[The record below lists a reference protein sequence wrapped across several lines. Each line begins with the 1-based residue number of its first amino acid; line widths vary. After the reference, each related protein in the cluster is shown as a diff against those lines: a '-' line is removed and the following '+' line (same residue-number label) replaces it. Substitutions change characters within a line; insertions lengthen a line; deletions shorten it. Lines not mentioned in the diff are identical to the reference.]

1 MANTLDDLW
10 GEILRSTTVRV
21 SACTC
26 LVLET
31 LLRQAEVCDLDVPFV
46 IQQHILWLQIAINYT
61 VCVQVA
67 QSFNQLRC
75 IEACSTLAELLIL
88 AQVVEKLA
96 TVEEVHD
103 EVELAACLEGVV
115 KLHDKWTIDFLQ
127 NVSLSCVRNRNK
139 HR

>member
-46 IQQHILWLQIAINYT
+46 IEQHILWLQIAIDYT

-67 QSFNQLRC
+67 
-75 IEACSTLAELLIL
+75 
-88 AQVVEKLA
+88 
-96 TVEEVHD
+96 
-103 EVELAACLEGVV
+103 
-115 KLHDKWTIDFLQ
+115 
-127 NVSLSCVRNRNK
+127 
-139 HR
+139 